1 MSHKQSAHDIC
12 THHSVLL
19 QWTLFG
25 DIAAIM
31 HHTDPHCHLISC
43 SYTVCELAH
52 VGRLSAV
59 SPCPLLGAK
68 GDYYAARKFISA
80 MLINAVPDRSK
91 EIYSHYTCATDTENM
106 RIVFDKVRNFIL
118 ERHFTDLQLS

>member
-1 MSHKQSAHDIC
+1 
-12 THHSVLL
+12 
-19 QWTLFG
+19 
-25 DIAAIM
+25 
-31 HHTDPHCHLISC
+31 
-43 SYTVCELAH
+43 
-52 VGRLSAV
+52 
-59 SPCPLLGAK
+59 
-68 GDYYAARKFISA
+68 